1 MVISPSLVGMVLG
14 TGFLGVAACWNLR
27 HGTVPN
33 ALLALFVLAFVP
45 AAWASGWPVGE
56 IAERCTAFAIALVPI
71 LFLFAI
77 RVLSGGAGKLI
88 AVTLLWLPSSMA
100 LSFGIACAVLAGTV
114 YLATRLGTP
123 LWLLKVGERFAAT
136 VAILGILFLAAS
148 T

>member
-1 MVISPSLVGMVLG
+1 MGISPSLIGMVLG
-14 TGFLGVAACWNLR
+14 TGFLGVAACWNL
-27 HGTVPN
+27 HYGTVPN
-33 ALLALFVLAFVP
+33 ALLALFILAFVP
-45 AAWASGWPVGE
+45 AAWVSGWPVGE
-56 IAERCTAFAIALVPI
+56 IAHRCTAFAIALVPI

-100 LSFGIACAVLAGTV
+100 LSFGIACAVFAGTV

-123 LWLLKVGERFAAT
+123 LWLLKAGERFAAT

-148 T
+148 A

>member
-1 MVISPSLVGMVLG
+1 MAISPSVIGIALG
-14 TGFLGVAACWNLR
+14 SGFLGVTAYWNWR
-27 HGTVPN
+27 YGTVSN

-45 AAWASGWPVGE
+45 TAWVSGWPVDE
-56 IAERCTAFAIALVPI
+56 IAQRSTAFAIALVPI

-88 AVTLLWLPSSMA
+88 AVTLLWLPSSIAM
-100 LSFGIACAVLAGTV
+100 LFGIACAVLAGTV

-123 LWLLKVGERFAAT
+123 HWLLKVGERFAAA

-148 T
+148 A